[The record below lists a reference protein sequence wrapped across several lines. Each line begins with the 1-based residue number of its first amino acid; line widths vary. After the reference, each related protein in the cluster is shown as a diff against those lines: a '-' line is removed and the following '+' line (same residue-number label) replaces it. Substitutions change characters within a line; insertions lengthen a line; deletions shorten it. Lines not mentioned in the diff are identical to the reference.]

1 MRDTPEDIEAR
12 FLRQLMGLT
21 AEQRLAMTCRM
32 FAAAK
37 ALVCAT
43 TSDKGAKSPGE
54 TRALLFLRLYGQD
67 FSETERAKILAHLG
81 KT

>member
-1 MRDTPEDIEAR
+1 MRDTPEVVEAR
-12 FLRQLMGLT
+12 FLRQLMSLT
-21 AEQRLAMTCRM
+21 PEQRLAMTCRM

-37 ALVCAT
+37 ALVCAA
-43 TSDKGAKSPGE
+43 TSDMGAKSPAE

-67 FSETERAKILAHLG
+67 FSETDRAKILAHLG

>member
-1 MRDTPEDIEAR
+1 MRDTPEAVETR
-12 FLRQLMGLT
+12 FLRLLMSLT
-21 AEQRLAMTCRM
+21 PEQRLAMTCRM

-43 TSDKGAKSPGE
+43 TFDKGAKSPGE